1 MDENKIEI
9 TTQKIKELYNKYKD
23 NSFITQRIFNYIN
36 IHLPNTLFNEQRK
49 YENKT
54 YLNNYLMEE
63 QQIFIQIF
71 LSKNIYF
78 YLPNNNFFYEYN
90 GKDYFIVKEDE
101 IIHKLLSTISRERTL
116 LKWKHKTKSTI
127 IKQIKDR
134 NLFNSIPESHT
145 IQDILNNLFP
155 TFFVTKNLAKYFLTI
170 IGDNIL
176 KKHNDLVFLVSPK
189 IRNFLDELDIVSLN
203 AIGCSNITCKFV
215 TKYHENHLFTNCRII
230 QINENYSAEYW
241 RELLKKIGL
250 NLLCVA
256 CHYSNRYNNSDA
268 FLDKIESDDGKNIN
282 ILKNTTQDD
291 LVRKFIYDYIDN
303 TSQDFYMEWKNIN
316 FLWKQFLSNNNLPI
330 VIYSNSLKNKLK
342 EQFIY
347 HEYTDSFIGI
357 TSKFLP
363 VYKEFISFWNETI
376 HIKYIGNEEFESE
389 YFEDEL
395 EIDELSSLFKHWTKN
410 KYFLSE
416 ENIIKALKHFLTID
430 IIDNKYI
437 LNISSKIWNKLEDL
451 NNSIHFIREQIKN
464 NNVQFQSQFMVS
476 FDDLYNLYQKYCK
489 LNSIKFIV
497 SKRYFEKYLYYK
509 FHEFIIYDKFIKTDV
524 FFN

>member
-268 FLDKIESDDGKNIN
+268 FLDKKERDEGKNIN
-282 ILKNTTQDD
+282 I
-291 LVRKFIYDYIDN
+291 
-303 TSQDFYMEWKNIN
+303 
-316 FLWKQFLSNNNLPI
+316 
-330 VIYSNSLKNKLK
+330 
-342 EQFIY
+342 
-347 HEYTDSFIGI
+347 
-357 TSKFLP
+357 
-363 VYKEFISFWNETI
+363 
-376 HIKYIGNEEFESE
+376 
-389 YFEDEL
+389 
-395 EIDELSSLFKHWTKN
+395 
-410 KYFLSE
+410 
-416 ENIIKALKHFLTID
+416 
-430 IIDNKYI
+430 
-437 LNISSKIWNKLEDL
+437 
-451 NNSIHFIREQIKN
+451 
-464 NNVQFQSQFMVS
+464 
-476 FDDLYNLYQKYCK
+476 
-489 LNSIKFIV
+489 
-497 SKRYFEKYLYYK
+497 
-509 FHEFIIYDKFIKTDV
+509 
-524 FFN
+524 